1 MDYSGQSF
9 LRLVASPGR
18 ADFTLPVSNGRH
30 MINPYPV
37 DMGPGLFNYPQ
48 HLVFSQSPAFSDV
61 SLPLDDLYRSQS
73 APPCLEQGNNLFNS
87 PLSIPQLFPS
97 CDVFSFAASTHGSVH
112 SSSKEH
118 IPRPPNAFMLYRSHM
133 LKSRGNT
140 DPEKRQ
146 QNLSRIAGQLWR
158 AMSKEDRAVW
168 HKKAAEVQAAH
179 YAKYPGYKFKPNRKS
194 AKSAKT
200 LHSGTHYQKPTEQL
214 CAESSIGPVR
224 RARSS
229 RVRPQGV
236 TRDYLLGAL
245 ETQFPS
251 TFSSPARLSP
261 LHFPPFLPAFS
272 LPERMCGNEQPNIIL
287 PLPQSQCTNALGLE
301 LSSSQPSQPT
311 TPRSELA
318 EMLSGL
324 ALDLDAV
331 RSDAPLYLLDLI
343 FILTIRRQLQKLSK
357 GAVTYPSMMLL
368 CPKTICSLEWSNCVF
383 PTIQWIMT
391 SIVCLHYLMDRW
403 TDMSRQANLIRVRT
417 LSVGLHHALLI
428 RCSATSSVLSQCR
441 LTMKAMSGAIPHG
454 CLTWIRT

>member
-1 MDYSGQSF
+1 MQSRGKVFSNTMDYN
-9 LRLVASPGR
+9 
-18 ADFTLPVSNGRH
+18 VSNGSH
-30 MINPYPV
+30 MINHYPV
-37 DMGPGLFNYPQ
+37 DMGPGLLNYPQ
-48 HLVFSQSPAFSDV
+48 HFVFSQSPAFSNV

-87 PLSIPQLFPS
+87 PLSIPQLFPN
-97 CDVFSFAASTHGSVH
+97 CDVFSLAAATHGGVH

-133 LKSRGNT
+133 LKSRGNA

-158 AMSKEDRAVW
+158 AMSTEDRAVW

-200 LHSGTHYQKPTEQL
+200 LHSGAYYPKSAEQL

-236 TRDYLLGAL
+236 TRDDILGAL

-251 TFSSPARLSP
+251 AFSSPARLSP

-272 LPERMCGNEQPNIIL
+272 LPEGTCGNEQPNAIL
-287 PLPQSQCTNALGLE
+287 PLPQSQCTNVLGLE
-301 LSSSQPSQPT
+301 LSSSQPLQPT

-324 ALDLDAV
+324 ALDLDATPTAATFQRNGDIPQPDASMSQDDLFLGMEQLRLPHNSMDYDV
-331 RSDAPLYLLDLI
+331 DRLSPLLHGSMDGYQPSNQSYLCSDAFSGAPSCTSDSMFSDFKCALSMPLDHE
-343 FILTIRRQLQKLSK
+343 SD
-357 GAVTYPSMMLL
+357 
-368 CPKTICSLEWSNCVF
+368 EWSN
-383 PTIQWIMT
+383 T
-391 SIVCLHYLMDRW
+391 SWMLDMDR
-403 TDMSRQANLIRVRT
+403 NLDI
-417 LSVGLHHALLI
+417 
-428 RCSATSSVLSQCR
+428 
-441 LTMKAMSGAIPHG
+441 
-454 CLTWIRT
+454 

>member
-1 MDYSGQSF
+1 MDYN
-9 LRLVASPGR
+9 
-18 ADFTLPVSNGRH
+18 VSNGRH

-37 DMGPGLFNYPQ
+37 DMGSGLLNYPQ
-48 HLVFSQSPAFSDV
+48 HFVFSQSPAFSDV

-87 PLSIPQLFPS
+87 PLSIPQLFPN
-97 CDVFSFAASTHGSVH
+97 CDMFSLAASTHGSVH

-133 LKSRGNT
+133 LKSRGNA

-179 YAKYPGYKFKPNRKS
+179 YAKYPGYKFKPNR
-194 AKSAKT
+194 
-200 LHSGTHYQKPTEQL
+200 
-214 CAESSIGPVR
+214 PVR

-236 TRDYLLGAL
+236 TRDDLLGVL

-251 TFSSPARLSP
+251 AFSSPARLSP

-272 LPERMCGNEQPNIIL
+272 LPEGMCGNEQPNAIL

-301 LSSSQPSQPT
+301 LNSSQPSQPT

-324 ALDLDAV
+324 ALDLDATPTAATFQRNGDIPQPDASMSQDDLFLGMEQLRLPHNSMDYDV
-331 RSDAPLYLLDLI
+331 NRLSPLLHGSMDGYQPSGQSYLCSDTFSGALSCTSDSMFSDFKCALSMPLDHE
-343 FILTIRRQLQKLSK
+343 SD
-357 GAVTYPSMMLL
+357 
-368 CPKTICSLEWSNCVF
+368 EWSN
-383 PTIQWIMT
+383 T
-391 SIVCLHYLMDRW
+391 SWMLDMD
-403 TDMSRQANLIRVRT
+403 QNLDI
-417 LSVGLHHALLI
+417 
-428 RCSATSSVLSQCR
+428 
-441 LTMKAMSGAIPHG
+441 
-454 CLTWIRT
+454 

>member
-1 MDYSGQSF
+1 MDYS
-9 LRLVASPGR
+9 
-18 ADFTLPVSNGRH
+18 VSNGRH

-324 ALDLDAV
+324 ALDLDATPTAETFQGSGDIPQHDASMSQDDMFLGMEQLRLPHNSMDYDV
-331 RSDAPLYLLDLI
+331 NRLSPLLDGSMDRYEPSSQSYPCSDAFSGASSCTSDSMFCDFKCALSMPLDHE
-343 FILTIRRQLQKLSK
+343 SD
-357 GAVTYPSMMLL
+357 
-368 CPKTICSLEWSNCVF
+368 EWSN
-383 PTIQWIMT
+383 T
-391 SIVCLHYLMDRW
+391 SWMLDMDK
-403 TDMSRQANLIRVRT
+403 NLDI
-417 LSVGLHHALLI
+417 
-428 RCSATSSVLSQCR
+428 
-441 LTMKAMSGAIPHG
+441 
-454 CLTWIRT
+454 